1 MVRTFPDFKLS
12 ISINGSHQAAGVV
25 IHGGPANHARMQ
37 AHFAALNLAYCV
49 DVQPGPVA
57 GACTYRLQETYRQR
71 WLPDADTTHLCA
83 DLQLDTEHDTDDLER
98 EILLTL
104 LINPLRFDYPSFDDF
119 ASAVRVRKGIVVA
132 ARRTALAF
140 DTSLAAERP
149 EDCWTY
155 SIDTGFVVLPGQ
167 SLIDSLRKAS
177 QPEVSGKLYAFS
189 CYRATEY
196 VLLLAIAEEL
206 ERIRPADLARLQRQW
221 QTHAIASGRFH
232 DTFLVEYGS
241 MEQPLPPSYY
251 VPGDRVWFR
260 NPDEASSDA
269 SGFEGSWV
277 FYLGNGLFSNF
288 WKRDAPFTLR
298 SKCLEVYHWRH
309 GTYLDAEGELRINET
324 IVEER
329 VRQTLQDPAQCEAI
343 VAQMMRL
350 REPKGVYQNGGCI
363 DTSRECV
370 RPLGPSAPALVL
382 PDA

>member
-1 MVRTFPDFKLS
+1 M
-12 ISINGSHQAAGVV
+12 H
-25 IHGGPANHARMQ
+25 
-37 AHFAALNLAYCV
+37 AHFAALGLASYL
-49 DVQPGPVA
+49 DVQGEPDGQASV
-57 GACTYRLQETYRQR
+57 YRLR
-71 WLPDADTTHLCA
+71 DACRLQWMPGLDTTQLCA
-83 DLQLDTEHDTDDLER
+83 QLQLVPEQNADDLER

-104 LINPLRFDYPSFDDF
+104 LVNPLRFEYPGFEDF
-119 ASAVRVRKGIVVA
+119 ASAVRLRMGIVAA
-132 ARRTALAF
+132 ARKTALAF
-140 DTSLAAERP
+140 DTSSAAERP
-149 EDCWTY
+149 ADCWTY
-155 SIDTGFVVLPGQ
+155 SRDTGFVVLPGK
-167 SLIDSLRKAS
+167 SLIEALRKAS

-206 ERIRPADLARLQRQW
+206 ARIRPAELARLQQQW
-221 QTHAIASGRFH
+221 QTGAIASGRFH
-232 DTFLVEYGS
+232 DTFLIEYGS
-241 MEQPLPPSYY
+241 IEQPLPPCYY

-277 FYLGNGLFSNF
+277 FYLGNGLFCNF

-298 SKCLEVYHWRH
+298 TKCLEVYHWRH
-309 GTYLDAEGELRINET
+309 GTYLDAEGELRVNEA
-324 IVEER
+324 IVAER
-329 VRQTLQDPAQCEAI
+329 VRQTLQDPQACEAI

-370 RPLGPSAPALVL
+370 RPLGPGAAPLVL